1 MRKDLQ
7 RTIWFCHQA
16 LYILIEKKNQSQ
28 IFNSECKKIGF
39 NNKMGEKIRK
49 KYLIKRLV
57 SDSIVFKLYLRI
69 HSMTLVLY
77 RKFDAYFEFDF
88 GILWFNSEILAG

>member
-1 MRKDLQ
+1 MRKDLW

-39 NNKMGEKIRK
+39 NNKMGGKNQKKIP
-49 KYLIKRLV
+49 
-57 SDSIVFKLYLRI
+57 
-69 HSMTLVLY
+69 H
-77 RKFDAYFEFDF
+77 
-88 GILWFNSEILAG
+88 

>member
-1 MRKDLQ
+1 MRKDLW

-39 NNKMGEKIRK
+39 NNKMEKK
-49 KYLIKRLV
+49 SEKNTSLK
-57 SDSIVFKLYLRI
+57 
-69 HSMTLVLY
+69 
-77 RKFDAYFEFDF
+77 DF
-88 GILWFNSEILAG
+88 CLTQ